1 MFFQLN
7 PSDSFPKTIIYA
19 LYFSLTELF
28 VQPNAI
34 ILSKLSTLEYP

>member
-19 LYFSLTELF
+19 LYFSLSELR
-28 VQPNAI
+28 VQPNAM
-34 ILSKLSTLEYP
+34 ILSEASTLEYP